1 MKLRDKADW
10 SIDSAAQRLSISL
23 ERLATE
29 KTTLAGIFCR
39 VFSER
44 ACQDLMQLPEYG
56 SSLLSGALVS
66 VKALLDVEGEVTHA
80 GTRFLADAAPAVN
93 DAPVIARLREAGV
106 LLLGHTNMTELAYS
120 GLGLNPHYGTAE
132 NPLWPGCTPGG
143 STSGGAVSV
152 ASGLVD
158 IAIGSDTG
166 GSLRIPAAFCG
177 LTGFK
182 PTQATVPRAGTL
194 SLSDSLDSIGPI
206 ARDVRSC
213 KLVWQA
219 MAGLPAT
226 TKPTD
231 DSKPLKLHV
240 ARNFGFDQLD
250 PLVAAGFEALLA
262 GLADAGVEVTEAPL
276 DFLAD
281 YQDIAPWKLTSVECL
296 AHYKQAFEQ
305 QAELFDPRVH
315 SRMIPAGTLS
325 AVDYRQALNQRQRF
339 IERMKSELA
348 GRALLLP
355 TVAILP
361 PTLASLQ
368 DDAVYTQMNLMALR
382 NTTLAN
388 IGDGCSLALPYS
400 YRGTRLSAMLI
411 GVGGADAELLQLGS
425 ELEQCFMELRLD
437 EV

>member
-1 MKLRDKADW
+1 MKSRNKADW
-10 SIDSAAQRLSISL
+10 SIDSATQRLSISL

-29 KTTLAGIFCR
+29 QDALAGIFCQ

-44 ACQDLMQLPEYG
+44 VCQDLMRLPEYG
-56 SSLLSGALVS
+56 ASLLGGALVS
-66 VKALLDVEGEVTHA
+66 VKALLDVEGAVTHA
-80 GTRFLADAAPAVN
+80 GTRFLADAAPAVS
-93 DAPVIARLREAGV
+93 DAPAIARLREAGV

-120 GLGLNPHYGTAE
+120 GLGLNPHYGTAD
-132 NPLWPGCTPGG
+132 NPLWPGCIPGG

-194 SLSDSLDSIGPI
+194 PLSDSLDSIGPI

-213 KLVWQA
+213 KLAWQA
-219 MAGLPAT
+219 MAGLPAA
-226 TKPTD
+226 KPAD
-231 DSKPLKLHV
+231 DSKPLKLQV
-240 ARNFGFDQLD
+240 ARNFGFNQLD

-262 GLADAGVEVTEAPL
+262 GLAAAGVEITEAPL
-276 DFLAD
+276 DFLQD
-281 YQDIAPWKLTSVECL
+281 YQEIAPWKLTSVECL
-296 AHYKQAFEQ
+296 AHYQQPFEHK
-305 QAELFDPRVH
+305 AELLDPRVH
-315 SRMIPAGTLS
+315 SRMTPAKTLS
-325 AVDYRQALNQRQRF
+325 AVDYRQALNQRRHF
-339 IERMKSELA
+339 VERMSTELA

-368 DDAVYTQMNLMALR
+368 DDEVYTRMNLMALR

-388 IGDGCSLALPYS
+388 IGDGCSLALPYR
-400 YRGTRLSAMLI
+400 YRGVRLSAMLI
-411 GVGGADAELLQLGS
+411 GAGGADAALLQLG
-425 ELEQCFMELRLD
+425 EQLEQCFMRLRLD